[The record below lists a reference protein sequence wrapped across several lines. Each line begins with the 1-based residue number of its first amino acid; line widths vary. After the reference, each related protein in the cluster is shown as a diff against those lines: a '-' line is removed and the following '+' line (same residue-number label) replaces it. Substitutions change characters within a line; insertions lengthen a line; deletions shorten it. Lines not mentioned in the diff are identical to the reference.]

1 MSTSFPPSIPSQDE
15 REKINDLEK
24 KIITE
29 AEHSKKVYER
39 KIKIRGLETEMKK
52 KQAEQDE
59 KIKTLEKTV
68 TIQSQVIE
76 KLEEKSKSQDRKIAE
91 LEEKFQS
98 LSQYIYPAVSIL
110 SSQLEDLSVLVVEN
124 NQSIS
129 I

>member
-1 MSTSFPPSIPSQDE
+1 MSLVSTALPPSVPSQDE
-15 REKINDLEK
+15 MEKINDLEK

-39 KIKIRGLETEMKK
+39 KIKIRGLETEMEK

-76 KLEEKSKSQDRKIAE
+76 KLEEKSKSQDRKM
-91 LEEKFQS
+91 
-98 LSQYIYPAVSIL
+98 
-110 SSQLEDLSVLVVEN
+110 N
-124 NQSIS
+124 C
-129 I
+129 

>member
-24 KIITE
+24 KIMSE
-29 AEHSKKVYER
+29 AENSKKVYER
-39 KIKIRGLETEMKK
+39 KIKVRGLETEMKK

-76 KLEEKSKSQDRKIAE
+76 NLEEKSKSQERKIAE

-98 LSQYIYPAVSIL
+98 LSQYIYPAVSVL
-110 SSQLEDLSVLVVEN
+110 SSQLEDLSVFSE
-124 NQSIS
+124 
-129 I
+129 

>member
-15 REKINDLEK
+15 REKLNDLEK

-59 KIKTLEKTV
+59 KIKTLEETITV
-68 TIQSQVIE
+68 QSQVIE
-76 KLEEKSKSQDRKIAE
+76 KMEEKSQSQ
-91 LEEKFQS
+91 
-98 LSQYIYPAVSIL
+98 VSR
-110 SSQLEDLSVLVVEN
+110 QEDC
-124 NQSIS
+124 
-129 I
+129 